1 MFEQL
6 KNYWKNFAEEYRQQ
20 VIAFG
25 LSMPLFIAIPALLTV
40 LMVHGAFLT
49 KVFLFLILL
58 AFFAVFVL
66 IPIILLMSAS
76 FGSKRFQLYWIIV
89 QTVFFVFWII
99 LFQIA
104 HFYF

>member
-6 KNYWKNFAEEYRQQ
+6 KNYWKNFAEEYRRQ

-25 LSMPLFIAIPALLTV
+25 LSMPLFIAIPALLVV